1 MGTMNCSSRI
11 LSTQPNAAFKVLKS
25 RIGAERIET
34 RPQEDAGVEP
44 LFITLVE
51 PRHRLILVA
60 ESRIDHGNLRGI

>member
-1 MGTMNCSSRI
+1 MRYSIRI
-11 LSTQPNAAFKVLKS
+11 LSTQPDAAFKVLKS

-44 LFITLVE
+44 LLITLVE
-51 PRHRLILVA
+51 PGHRLALVA